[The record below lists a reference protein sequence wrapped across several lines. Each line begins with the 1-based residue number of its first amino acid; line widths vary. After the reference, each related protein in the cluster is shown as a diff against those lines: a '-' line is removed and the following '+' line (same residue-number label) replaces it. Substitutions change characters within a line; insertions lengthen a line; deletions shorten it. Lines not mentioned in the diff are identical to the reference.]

1 MTEQVCLLTD
11 DPFTGWCLILGAA
24 CVLGLCVSV
33 AEEVYKRGFNAGRES
48 MRRQVHHAGFQVMRE
63 VSDNKY
69 AAAVAWRVVRRVFG
83 A

>member
-33 AEEVYKRGFNAGRES
+33 AEEVYKRGYEAGKADT
-48 MRRQVHHAGFQVMRE
+48 RRLVHRVGFEAMRE
-63 VSDNKY
+63 AGQNKY
-69 AAAVAWRVVRRVFG
+69 AASVAWRVVRRVFG